1 MDKKDDNKPR
11 VVIIDAASK
20 EREKENKQTHEPVR
34 GILGMEDLSQEELMA
49 RAFGMEGEEEA
60 FAEEK
65 AAIEAEDVEEYKKAH
80 GLQEQ
85 PELAGWGSWA
95 GIVGTNERRSG

>member
-1 MDKKDDNKPR
+1 M
-11 VVIIDAASK
+11 IIDAASK
-20 EREKENKQTHEPVR
+20 AKEQQQSRGPVR
-34 GILGMEDLSQEELMA
+34 GVLGMEDLSQEELMA
-49 RAFGMEGEEEA
+49 RAFGTEGEEET

-85 PELAGWGSWA
+85 PELEGWGSWA
-95 GIVGTNERRSG
+95 GIVGSCWEKRDDHNNNMIGCS